1 MVFSSVPSKRRI
13 ESRKLELPNRFGR
26 VSRRLKSKFDQ
37 PQPIQTGDLAQ
48 AYHTGLQLAL
58 AYSQQLQVF
67 TTLQNNDDLI
77 CSCRPGNGVKN
88 PTRILEKALGN
99 PVPLDFLGGKIV
111 AGSLTRVYEIA
122 ERIPDHFTV
131 RYFSDRFLNPQQSGY
146 RDLQF
151 QIELKGQHIAELKV
165 VHLKI
170 NELDEIEHYMYE
182 IIRRLNAKLIHD
194 TLTQAEIKVR
204 ENLIASSL
212 KLYNETWQDIL
223 ESER

>member
-182 IIRRLNAKLIHD
+182 IIRRLNAKFIHD